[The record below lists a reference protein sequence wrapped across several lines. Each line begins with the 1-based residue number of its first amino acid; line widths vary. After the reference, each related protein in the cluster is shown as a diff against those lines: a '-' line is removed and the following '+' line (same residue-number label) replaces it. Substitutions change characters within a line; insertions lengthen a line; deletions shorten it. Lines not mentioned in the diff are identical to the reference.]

1 MDNLSTLNKQRWD
14 HMHVP
19 QINAQVFAA
28 AANRIK
34 ANKPVYDEISKETGV
49 PWWFIGVVH
58 LRESNLKMDTYLGNG
73 EPLNKKTTLVP
84 AGRGPF
90 KSFKE
95 GAIDAL
101 KNAPPYA
108 AQNKDW
114 SVGGALTMLEK
125 YNGLGYAYK
134 GIASPYI
141 WAGTDQYSH
150 GKYVSDGVYDDN
162 AVDNQ
167 LGCAGVL
174 KFLGVFNTPTGTG
187 TVAAAGVATA
197 AAATAASSDHWWASF
212 SAHWVAIVLTIVGI
226 GILVDLGV
234 AIYRNEKNAG
244 VQNV

>member
-19 QINAQVFAA
+19 QVNAQVFAA

-49 PWWFIGVVH
+49 PWWFIGLVH

-73 EPLNKKTTLVP
+73 QPLNQKTTLVP
-84 AGRGPF
+84 KGRGPF

-101 KNAPPYA
+101 RNAPPMA
-108 AQNKDW
+108 ANNKDW
-114 SVGGALTMLEK
+114 SIGGSLAMLEQ
-125 YNGLGYAYK
+125 YNGLGYAQK
-134 GIASPYI
+134 GVASPYI

-150 GKYVSDGVYDDN
+150 GKYTSDHVYDDN

-167 LGCAGVL
+167 LGCAGVI
-174 KFLGVFNTPTGTG
+174 KFLGVFNTPTGSGTLTG
-187 TVAAAGVATA
+187 AVIAGG
-197 AAATAASSDHWWASF
+197 AAATAATSHHWWTVF
-212 SAHWVAIVLTIVGI
+212 TDHWVAITLTLVGI
-226 GILVDLGV
+226 GLLVDLV
-234 AIYRNEKNAG
+234 IAIYKNEKN
-244 VQNV
+244 VRT